1 MQFDPPLEQ
10 GRLRKRYKRF
20 LADIETAS
28 GEQLT
33 IHCDGGRTFTADI
46 SSNGA
51 LVTIG
56 TRTVALKPRKSS
68 LGRRFETKGAAL
80 IIDGELVALVFND
93 DIDYRNCRLNG
104 VGSQVR
110 NAR

>member
-1 MQFDPPLEQ
+1 MGGLLLPALLIAVVPT
-10 GRLRKRYKRF
+10 
-20 LADIETAS
+20 LACAS
-28 GEQLT
+28 DSEQLT